1 MMTISKSSGR
11 VHSALVVRR
20 SLHGHRFATS
30 PGQLASSSSSSPQH
44 PQTELSSVQTVL
56 DSTATTSRR
65 NGGLDRMALV
75 QILDEA
81 LSIGAATLAEQP
93 KLNGT
98 DELAK
103 RPA

>member
-1 MMTISKSSGR
+1 MTISKSSVR

-30 PGQLASSSSSSPQH
+30 PGQLASSPQH
-44 PQTELSSVQTVL
+44 PQTELSSLQTVL
-56 DSTATTSRR
+56 DTATTSRR
-65 NGGLDRMALV
+65 NCSLDRMALV

-103 RPA
+103 R